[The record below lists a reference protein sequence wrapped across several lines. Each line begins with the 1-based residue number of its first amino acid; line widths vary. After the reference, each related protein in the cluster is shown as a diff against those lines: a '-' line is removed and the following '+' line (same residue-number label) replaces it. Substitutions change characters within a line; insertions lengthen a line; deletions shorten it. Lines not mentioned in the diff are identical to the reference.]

1 MLNQNLKKSIWDMK
15 SGPPSR
21 QIDKFYLGI
30 NSGRGTWITLV
41 VSHTDYTMGKV
52 FKNAFNS
59 PESFFTVPN
68 PREKMSWPRRQ
79 PCIVGM
85 VAGSVS

>member
-1 MLNQNLKKSIWDMK
+1 M
-15 SGPPSR
+15 
-21 QIDKFYLGI
+21 
-30 NSGRGTWITLV
+30 
-41 VSHTDYTMGKV
+41 VSHTDYMVGKV